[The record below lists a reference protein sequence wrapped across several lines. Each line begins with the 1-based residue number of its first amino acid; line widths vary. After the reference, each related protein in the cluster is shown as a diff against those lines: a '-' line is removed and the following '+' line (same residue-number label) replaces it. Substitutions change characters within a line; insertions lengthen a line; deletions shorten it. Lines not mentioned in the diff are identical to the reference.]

1 MDESIQGR
9 SVTAFAELETL
20 STRTRT
26 LRYDLTSL
34 DLFITVAQERNL
46 TRAGRIKHVAVSAI
60 SKRITELEAQ
70 IGSPLLL
77 RNARGV
83 ELTPAGQSLLFYA
96 RQLKQTMAQLDTELS
111 GYASGVKGH
120 IRIHAITSALSQFL
134 PQDVD
139 GFAQL
144 YPQIKFDI
152 EERVGSAVIRAV
164 ADGRADLGIIA
175 AQTASE
181 GLETLTYRHD
191 ELTLV
196 VPSGH
201 ELATRKAIKFKEVL
215 EHEFVGPHLESS
227 MHTLLT
233 GEAAKLGMSLKL
245 RIRISSFDCM
255 CRMVST
261 GLGIAVLPRSVINQY
276 LRSHKL
282 KAVTLDEPWA
292 HRTLLLVVRKYEA
305 ASPTLKTFID
315 HLKLPD

>member
-1 MDESIQGR
+1 M
-9 SVTAFAELETL
+9 
-20 STRTRT
+20 
-26 LRYDLTSL
+26 RYDLTSL

-46 TRAGRIKHVAVSAI
+46 TRAGRIKHMAVSAI

-70 IGSPLLL
+70 VGSPLLL

-96 RQLKQTMAQLDTELS
+96 RQLKQTMAQLDSELS

-120 IRIHAITSALSQFL
+120 IRIHSITSALSQFL
-134 PQDVD
+134 PQDVA

-175 AQTASE
+175 AQTAAE
-181 GLETLTYRHD
+181 GLETVVYRHD

-196 VPSGH
+196 VPVGH
-201 ELATRKAIKFKEVL
+201 ALAALKSIRFNEVL

-233 GEAAKLGMSLKL
+233 GEATKLGLALKL

-255 CRMVST
+255 CRMVSN

-292 HRTLLLVVRKYEA
+292 QRTLLLAVRKYDT

-315 HLKLPD
+315 HLKLPGRDAS

>member
-1 MDESIQGR
+1 M
-9 SVTAFAELETL
+9 
-20 STRTRT
+20 
-26 LRYDLTSL
+26 RYDLTSL

-46 TRAGRIKHVAVSAI
+46 TRASRIKHMAVSAI

-70 IGSPLLL
+70 IGSPLLV

-134 PQDVD
+134 PQDLA
-139 GFAQL
+139 GFARL
-144 YPQIKFDI
+144 YPAIKFDI
-152 EERVGSAVIRAV
+152 EERVGSAVVRAV

-175 AQTASE
+175 AQTPAQ
-181 GLETLTYRHD
+181 GLETFPYRHD

-196 VPSGH
+196 VPAGH
-201 ELATRKAIKFKEVL
+201 ALAAHQRVRFAEVL
-215 EHEFVGPHLESS
+215 EHEMVGPHLESS
-227 MHTLLT
+227 VHSLLT
-233 GEAAKLGMSLKL
+233 SEAERLGKALKL

-255 CRMVST
+255 CRMVSN
-261 GLGIAVLPRSVINQY
+261 GLGVAVLPRSVIDQY

-282 KAVTLDEPWA
+282 NAVTLDEPWA
-292 HRTLLLVVRKYEA
+292 QRTLLLALRKFDA
-305 ASPTLKTFID
+305 ASATLKTFVD
-315 HLKLPD
+315 HLKLAQ

>member
-1 MDESIQGR
+1 
-9 SVTAFAELETL
+9 
-20 STRTRT
+20 
-26 LRYDLTSL
+26 
-34 DLFITVAQERNL
+34 
-46 TRAGRIKHVAVSAI
+46 VAVSAI

-70 IGSPLLL
+70 VGSPLLL

-96 RQLKQTMAQLDTELS
+96 RQLKQTMAQLDSELS

-134 PQDVD
+134 PQDVA
-139 GFAQL
+139 GFADL

-181 GLETLTYRHD
+181 GLETFTYRHD

-201 ELATRKAIKFKEVL
+201 QLAARKSISFKEVL

-233 GEAAKLGMSLKL
+233 SEAAKLGMTLKL

-255 CRMVST
+255 CRMVSN

-282 KAVTLDEPWA
+282 KAVTLAEPWA
-292 HRTLLLVVRKYEA
+292 QRTLLLAFKKYEA

-315 HLKLPD
+315 HLKLSN